1 MPPLLLRAL
10 FHGITVLPL
19 GYLQHDAERDAVLS
33 FPADAVRLLHI
44 GAPAVDAADAAG
56 CAQDRHAR
64 AARGGQLG
72 DVLGGLDLLRSVGQC
87 AEGKRRVGLFNRQRS
102 RLFSLKRNRR
112 KLSPSS

>member
-1 MPPLLLRAL
+1 M
-10 FHGITVLPL
+10 LPL
-19 GYLQHDAERDAVLS
+19 GYLQHDAERDAVLT

-72 DVLGGLDLLRSVGQC
+72 DVLEANGASACSIVSAAAVWPQALCCSSV
-87 AEGKRRVGLFNRQRS
+87 N
-102 RLFSLKRNRR
+102 
-112 KLSPSS
+112 

>member
-1 MPPLLLRAL
+1 MVKKAAEAACRLCCSGLY

-56 CAQDRHAR
+56 CAQIGR
-64 AARGGQLG
+64 ASCR
-72 DVLGGLDLLRSVGQC
+72 
-87 AEGKRRVGLFNRQRS
+87 ERVS
-102 RLFSLKRNRR
+102 
-112 KLSPSS
+112 SPV